1 MGIRTIQIRRNLHI
15 SRQAVKVIAY
25 TLTVL
30 SLPTAIDVY
39 YMYTNTP
46 FSEIGDYFWPLQP
59 LGLSVLAIWNQ
70 KDALSVQMDKLAQCE
85 QQACSSAT
93 QRIEQSIETGQDTF
107 GAYTAYSDC
116 MNPCLAQRVRVQA
129 SSESSEE

>member
-1 MGIRTIQIRRNLHI
+1 MNPGTMPTGDHTSDPLLRTLPASDQHI
-15 SRQAVKVIAY
+15 LNVK
-25 TLTVL
+25 L
-30 SLPTAIDVY
+30 SQLPRY
-39 YMYTNTP
+39 
-46 FSEIGDYFWPLQP
+46 
-59 LGLSVLAIWNQ
+59 
-70 KDALSVQMDKLAQCE
+70 KDALSVQKDKLAQCE

-116 MNPCLAQRVRVQA
+116 MNPCLAQRVRVQE